1 MKIILFLSLLIW
13 GVPGFGKVKVQK
25 PKSLHATAFAII
37 VDAVTLEKTG
47 GAVEAYRDA
56 LEADG
61 LSTYIVSGDWMSPD
75 EVKAEIIKLYKRKP
89 VLEGVV
95 FIGDIPV
102 ALIRNAQH
110 MTTAFKMNEDTFPFP
125 ESSVPSDRFYD
136 DLHLTFELLGQDT
149 VNTSHFYYRLREDSP
164 QRLNPTFYSGRI
176 KYPEV
181 KGGDKYEAI
190 AKYLMKAVREK
201 KKINPLDCFVSFTGS
216 GYNSE
221 CLLAWMDERLALTEN
236 FPLAWKSSQTAKFLN
251 FRMEDYMKYRLFDE
265 LQRDEIDVML
275 FHEHGAPGRQYICDG
290 PAPSGLEACMEYIRS
305 SIYSFVKE
313 EIEKKKGN
321 PEEIMAYFIKAYA
334 LEPDFFKDFSME
346 KIAEQSALERL
357 KTGIVLEDLKK
368 LKTNPRFVM
377 FDACYN
383 GSFHEAGN
391 IAGYYIF
398 NDGNTVVT
406 QGNSRNVL
414 QDRWTIEMIG
424 LLSQGVRVGQWNR
437 LIATLEGHII
447 GDPTFHFAPVTPN
460 VLGVD
465 LVTRWQDQ
473 KMWDEY
479 LGSSYADVQ
488 SLALRML
495 VELDTDKTMSSR
507 LLDVFQTSSFN
518 CVRMEALKL
527 LSRYANEDFVEAIHL
542 GLYDA
547 YELIRRNA
555 AIFAGKCG
563 DPRLAEAVVDVFLNQ
578 PESQRVNYALSD
590 AVVLLPGEVVA
601 KEVAKQLKPV
611 QMMDG
616 VLNWQE
622 SGIYFMKEENIGEVL
637 RQLKKDSIDNACT
650 VAMLQ
655 DVRSPREKQISSIRF
670 VRNHPRHEN
679 IGAYLAII
687 ENEHQ
692 AEKVR
697 VNMAEAL
704 GWFNYSYRK
713 QEIRQGL
720 ENMLKRCQLPEKVKL
735 EVKQTINRL
744 K

>member
-13 GVPGFGKVKVQK
+13 VIPGFGKVKIQK
-25 PKSLHATAFAII
+25 PRSQHVTAFAII
-37 VDAVTLEKTG
+37 VDEMTLEKTG

-61 LSTYIVSGDWMSPD
+61 LSTYIVSGNWKNPD
-75 EVKAEIIKLYKRKP
+75 EVKAEIIKLNKRKP

-110 MTTAFKMNEDTFPFP
+110 MTTAFKMNEDEFPFP

-136 DLHLTFELLGQDT
+136 DLHLTFDFICQDS
-149 VNTSHFYYRLREDSP
+149 VNTSHFYYKLREDSP
-164 QRLNPTFYSGRI
+164 QQLRPTFYSGRI
-176 KYPEV
+176 KYPEAR
-181 KGGDKYEAI
+181 GGDKYEAI
-190 AKYLMKAVREK
+190 AKYLAKAVREK
-201 KKINPLDCFVSFTGS
+201 KRANLLDCFVSFTGS

-236 FPLAWKSSQTAKFLN
+236 FPLAWKNSRTAKFLN

-265 LQRDEIDVML
+265 LQRDEMDVML
-275 FHEHGAPGRQYICDG
+275 FHEHGAPDRQYICDG
-290 PAPSGLEACMEYIRS
+290 PAPAGLQGYIKS
-305 SIYSFVKE
+305 SIYSFVKR
-313 EIEKKKGN
+313 EIERKKGT
-321 PEEIMAYFIKAYA
+321 PEEIMAYFTKEYA
-334 LEPDFFKDFSME
+334 LGSDFFKDFSME
-346 KIAEQSALERL
+346 KIAEQNSLERL
-357 KTGIVLEDLKK
+357 KTGIVLEDLKE

-383 GSFHEAGN
+383 GSFHEDGY

-437 LIATLEGHII
+437 QIATLEGHII
-447 GDPTFHFAPVTPN
+447 GDPTFHFTPFAPNTLGMDMVTHKN
-460 VLGVD
+460 DREV
-465 LVTRWQDQ
+465 WE
-473 KMWDEY
+473 KY
-479 LGSSYADVQ
+479 LDSPYADVQ

-495 VELDTDKTMSSR
+495 VENDADKTMSPR
-507 LLDVFQTSSFN
+507 LLTVFQSSSFN
-518 CVRMEALKL
+518 SVRMEALKL
-527 LSRYANEDFVEAIHL
+527 LSRYANEDFVEAIRL

-555 AIFAGKCG
+555 AIYAGKCG
-563 DPRLAEAVVDVFLNQ
+563 DPRLAEAVVDVLLNQ
-578 PESQRVNYALSD
+578 PESQRVNYILQGALM
-590 AVVLLPGEVVA
+590 LLPE
-601 KEVAKQLKPV
+601 KQGA
-611 QMMDG
+611 G
-616 VLNWQE
+616 V
-622 SGIYFMKEENIGEVL
+622 YFAKEENTS
-637 RQLKKDSIDNACT
+637 QLMQQLNKDVADNVQT
-650 VAMLQ
+650 LAMLQ
-655 DVRSPREKQISSIRF
+655 DARSPQKKQISVIRY
-670 VRNHPRHEN
+670 VRNYPRHAN
-679 IGAYLAII
+679 IDAYLSII
-687 ENEHQ
+687 ENASQ
-692 AEKVR
+692 AEEVR

-713 QEIRQGL
+713 NEIRQAL
-720 ENMLKRCQLPEKVKL
+720 ENMLKRDQMPGKVKL
-735 EVKQTINRL
+735 EVEQTINRL